1 MTFFETAGQGSA
13 FLLLLC
19 MGAAAGMIGDGVSL
33 LRRRC
38 PRPLGIAL
46 DGLCGLVFALLCLFA
61 LAIRQE
67 NRLRLYA
74 LLGMLCGAGLYALG
88 VRQLILGLRHLIH
101 ILFLSRREESKK
113 KAA

>member
-19 MGAAAGMIGDGVSL
+19 LGAAAGALCDGAAWL
-33 LRRRC
+33 GRRC
-38 PRPLGIAL
+38 PRPLRYLL
-46 DGLCGLVFALLCLFA
+46 DGLCGLVFAALCFLA
-61 LAIRQE
+61 LAMRQE

-88 VRQLILGLRHLIH
+88 VRRLILGVRRLIRQ
-101 ILFLSRREESKK
+101 LVSSRQEKSKK